1 MIALMIAQCFYGIYF
16 DCKIIVFCSAF
27 LTLASDSAC

>member
-16 DCKIIVFCSAF
+16 HCEIG
-27 LTLASDSAC
+27 L